1 MTDFSTRIVAILAIL
16 TASSFVGAAEQNPAA
31 PKDATGTAAKAPTT
45 PPAAAKKTEII
56 KLVITPAAEAT
67 PLLKYRLTPRFADQR
82 PGNAAPLY
90 AQAAMT
96 YQPSEADEKRIA
108 ELLKASPAEFAKFAA
123 EKNSGSLLPES
134 PLSLLRVAARREEC
148 RWDHPLREQ
157 NPFSVLMPEQQELRK
172 LARLVALRARLHGA
186 RKEYSEAVEML
197 SVGYMMAH
205 HEGKTPVLISGLVG
219 VSIGRI
225 MDEVVLELAQRA
237 GTPNLYWALTTRPR
251 PLVEFRLALEAE
263 ASALDLSL
271 PILNAAVLKEPGAMD
286 WDAGLDELTEM
297 LQMVSGMSEE
307 NEPTMAK
314 LIARSGRS
322 AMIAG
327 VVVVKGK
334 AMRDFLIARGLSR
347 ERVERMG
354 STQLVL
360 AHEKLMYDE
369 HRDRMFAWMSLPYP
383 QARAGLEEAEKR
395 LKQEMRDG
403 RATYGWGGLLL
414 PAVAS
419 VRWTHARAERE
430 GDVLRLIEALR
441 LFAAENAGALPKT
454 LAEVQA
460 KTPLP
465 ADCVTGEPFRYASD
479 GATATLTLPPNR
491 AGADAIVYEISVA
504 K

>member
-1 MTDFSTRIVAILAIL
+1 MNVFITRVVVVLL
-16 TASSFVGAAEQNPAA
+16 SSMMVLNAAGAEQGAAA
-31 PKDATGTAAKAPTT
+31 PPVDKTGAAKQ
-45 PPAAAKKTEII
+45 TETI
-56 KLVITPAAEAT
+56 KLAITPAAEAT

-90 AQAAMT
+90 AQAALT
-96 YQPSEADEKRIA
+96 YQPTEADEKRIA

-123 EKNSGSLLPES
+123 EKNGGTLVPVT
-134 PLSLLRVAARREEC
+134 PVNLLRVAARREEC

-157 NPFSVLMPEQQELRK
+157 NPFSVLMPEQQQLRK
-172 LARLVALRARLHGA
+172 LARLVALRARLHGT
-186 RKEYSEAVEML
+186 RKEYEEAIEMIA
-197 SVGYMMAH
+197 VGYMMAH
-205 HEGKTPVLISGLVG
+205 HEGKTPVLIGGLVG
-219 VSIGRI
+219 VSIARV
-225 MDEVVLELAQRA
+225 MDEVVLDLAQRPGA
-237 GTPNLYWALTTRPR
+237 PNLYWALTTRPQ
-251 PLVEFRLALEAE
+251 PLVEFRPALEAE
-263 ASALDLSL
+263 SSALDLSL
-271 PILNAAVLKEPGAMD
+271 PILNAAVHKEPGSMD
-286 WDAGLDELTEM
+286 WDAGLDELAEM
-297 LQMVSGMSEE
+297 LQLVSGISEE
-307 NEPTMAK
+307 NEPTLAK

-322 AMIAG
+322 VMLAG
-327 VVVVKGK
+327 VVAVKGK
-334 AMRDFLIARGLSR
+334 GMRDYLVARGLPR

-360 AHEKLMYDE
+360 AHEKLKYDE

-395 LKQEMRDG
+395 LKQATRDG
-403 RATYGWGGLLL
+403 ETTYGWGGMML

-419 VRWTHARAERE
+419 VHGTHARAERA

-441 LFAAENAGALPKT
+441 LYAAEHAGALPKT
-454 LAEVQA
+454 LADVQA

-491 AGADAIVYEISVA
+491 AGADAIVYEFSVA